1 MVLDELFPLEAQVG
15 NKLNP
20 ADMADDAIKN
30 VGQKERDKGD
40 LLEPENR
47 AGDDNDY
54 YERAKSSLGLPVDL
68 FEARIANR
76 ADHQHCNHQ
85 QKNR

>member
-1 MVLDELFPLEAQVG
+1 VG

-20 ADMADDAIKN
+20 ADMADDAVKN
-30 VGQKERDKGD
+30 IGKKEGDKGD

-54 YERAKSSLGLPVDL
+54 DKCAKTSLGLPIDL
-68 FEARIANR
+68 FEAGITNC